1 MALGQVDLF
10 GTEIVKGGEFMK
22 CKKLLSFILVCLLLC
37 FMVVGCTS
45 ETDEKG
51 YKDITDLYTSTQNE
65 DNTYSYSFTDLDGN
79 ILFEKENVV
88 REPKINQVAVSVYE
102 LKTQAGTGLSTNWVV
117 YCDVKSSKVSEIFN
131 YVLGAQGNYV
141 ICADYKDS
149 KHFITVQNI
158 FDKSLYYK
166 TYELE
171 NVSPVAA
178 DFALDCK
185 FDNDNHATIAYSTGE
200 DYTETKLTIN
210 IP

>member
-1 MALGQVDLF
+1 MALGQINLF
-10 GTEIVKGGEFMK
+10 RTKIVKGDEFMK

-65 DNTYSYSFTDLDGN
+65 DNTHSFSFADLNGN

-88 REPKINQVAVSVYE
+88 REPKINMVSVNVYE
-102 LKTQAGTGLSTNWVV
+102 LITQTGTGLSTNWAV
-117 YCDVKSSKVSEIFN
+117 YCDVENSKVSETFH
-131 YVLGAQGNYV
+131 YVLGSKGDYV
-141 ICADYKDS
+141 VCADYEES
-149 KHFITVQNI
+149 KHFIIVQNI
-158 FDKSLYYK
+158 FDKSVYYK

-178 DFALDCK
+178 DFALGCE
-185 FDNDNHATIAYSTGE
+185 FDSDNKVTITYLTGE
-200 DYTETKLTIN
+200 DYTETKLTID
-210 IP
+210 IQ